1 MDRWPDGQ
9 LFLYVYTKIGK
20 YKYMNIRE
28 NSCPFVQVST
38 KEKNTKTRFSREK
51 VAGKWKW

>member
-1 MDRWPDGQ
+1 MK
-9 LFLYVYTKIGK
+9 L
-20 YKYMNIRE
+20 E